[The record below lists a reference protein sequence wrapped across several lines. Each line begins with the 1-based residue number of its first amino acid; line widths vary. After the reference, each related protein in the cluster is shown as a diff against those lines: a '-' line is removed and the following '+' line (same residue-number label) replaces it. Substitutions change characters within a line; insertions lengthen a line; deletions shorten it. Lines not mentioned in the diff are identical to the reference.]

1 MRSSER
7 RWVGSQPHAVT
18 QPEARTVACSQGKRV
33 PGSWSRAQKPRQ
45 EGRHQRRTKPACGD
59 GAAGPPPPAA
69 REGPLATRGWW
80 RRQRNWK
87 PGARDPRGGTR
98 GGPGQCCAAAA
109 RREERDVSGPSQPSQ
124 RSRGSPWP
132 VGCRHGQSPQGLGS
146 GLPRELPMGPRAACG
161 AVWAL
166 GRPGERGRCLQ
177 GFPSGL
183 RRLLHRLHEEAP
195 AWGCPG
201 AGRSL

>member
-69 REGPLATRGWW
+69 REGPLATRGW
-80 RRQRNWK
+80 RQRQHNWK
-87 PGARDPRGGTR
+87 PGARDPRGGPGEGQASAALR
-98 GGPGQCCAAAA
+98 QQGGKRETSPGPLSQAGEAEGPPGLWAADTGRVPEAWA
-109 RREERDVSGPSQPSQ
+109 RDSP
-124 RSRGSPWP
+124 GSCPWDHEP
-132 VGCRHGQSPQGLGS
+132 RAGQSGLWVG
-146 GLPRELPMGPRAACG
+146 RASVGG
-161 AVWAL
+161 AYRASRVV
-166 GRPGERGRCLQ
+166 
-177 GFPSGL
+177 
-183 RRLLHRLHEEAP
+183 
-195 AWGCPG
+195 
-201 AGRSL
+201 